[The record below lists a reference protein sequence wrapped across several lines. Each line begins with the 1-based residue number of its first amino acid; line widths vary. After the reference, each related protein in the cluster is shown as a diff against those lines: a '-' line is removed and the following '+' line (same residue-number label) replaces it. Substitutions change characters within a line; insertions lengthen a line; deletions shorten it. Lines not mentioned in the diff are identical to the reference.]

1 MSMGERLLELRKT
14 LKLNQ
19 NDFAEKIKLKR
30 SAILAYE
37 KGYRNITERSIA
49 DICRTFNVSET
60 WLREGKG
67 PMFRPVQNIDNEL
80 SAAVAELIA
89 NKDEWSKEF
98 ILNFLKLPPENR
110 DVIKKFISTLAN
122 DTSQQKK

>member
-1 MSMGERLLELRKT
+1 
-14 LKLNQ
+14 
-19 NDFAEKIKLKR
+19 
-30 SAILAYE
+30 
-37 KGYRNITERSIA
+37 
-49 DICRTFNVSET
+49 
-60 WLREGKG
+60 
-67 PMFRPVQNIDNEL
+67 MFRPVQNIDNEL

-122 DTSQQKK
+122 DPSQQKK